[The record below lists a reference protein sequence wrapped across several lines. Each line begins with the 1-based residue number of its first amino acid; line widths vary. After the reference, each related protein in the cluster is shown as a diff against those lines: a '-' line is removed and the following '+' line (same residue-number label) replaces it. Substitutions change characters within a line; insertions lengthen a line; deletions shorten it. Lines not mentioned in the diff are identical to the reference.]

1 MPRALLPEAVKE
13 VLVTREEEVL
23 RVTLNRPA
31 KRNAL
36 SRAMLAALRKAFR
49 EHARDRGLK
58 LAILGATGERAFA
71 AGGDLADLGRARTRA
86 AARVLSRN
94 AMAALGAVHEFPLPV
109 IAALNGLAIG
119 GGAELAVACDFR
131 VAARHAEIGFV
142 QGRLNIG
149 TAFGGGTLLVDLLGA
164 RKALLA
170 MATSR
175 VYSAHEALQL
185 GLVDAVADEGETL
198 EHALARFG
206 APILAQRPQVLRA
219 FKALALAA
227 RGPRAARKRLE
238 VQRMVDTWTHPDHWS
253 AADRILKPQ

>member
-1 MPRALLPEAVKE
+1 MDEI
-13 VLVTREEEVL
+13 LVERDGPIL

-36 SRAMLAALRKAFR
+36 SRAMLSALRKAFAK
-49 EHARDRGLK
+49 HARDQELR
-58 LAILGATGERAFA
+58 LAILAAAGERAFA
-71 AGGDLADLGRARTRA
+71 AGGDLLDLGKARTRA
-86 AARVLSRN
+86 TARKLSRQ
-94 AMAALGAVHEFPLPV
+94 AVAALDAVREFPVPV
-109 IAALNGLAIG
+109 VAALNGLAIG

-164 RKALLA
+164 RRALLA
-170 MATSR
+170 MASSR

-185 GLVDAVADEGETL
+185 GLVDAVAEEGESL
-198 EHALARFG
+198 EQALARFN
-206 APILAQRPQVLRA
+206 APLLAQRPQVLRA

-227 RGPRAARKRLE
+227 HEPRAARKRLE
-238 VQRMVDTWTHPDHWS
+238 IERMVQTWTHPDHW
-253 AADRILKPQ
+253 AAAENVLNSF